1 MNLDFF
7 PVVPRNTVTLPHGRT
22 MPILLVAKLGV
33 MDLAANTAEVTVCLE
48 HNAHV
53 SSVVYPVCSLVE
65 AKLGSCC
72 TVCAR
77 EKHVG

>member
-1 MNLDFF
+1 
-7 PVVPRNTVTLPHGRT
+7 
-22 MPILLVAKLGV
+22 MPILLVAKVGV

-48 HNAHV
+48 HNAHI